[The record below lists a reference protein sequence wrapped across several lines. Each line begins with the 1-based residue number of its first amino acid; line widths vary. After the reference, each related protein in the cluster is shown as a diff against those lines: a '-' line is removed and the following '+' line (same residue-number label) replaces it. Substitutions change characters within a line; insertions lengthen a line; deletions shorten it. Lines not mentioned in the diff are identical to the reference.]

1 MSREEKTRT
10 FVAATAEA
18 PTTSILVPMLK
29 ATFRVQFRFIASTQ
43 SEREKEKEKGDIGR
57 NLGGKDINHGAG

>member
-29 ATFRVQFRFIASTQ
+29 ATFRVTVSFYSLD
-43 SEREKEKEKGDIGR
+43 SV
-57 NLGGKDINHGAG
+57 